1 MSKKNVVGR
10 FTLNFANK
18 TIVGTQ
24 ASFNKASK
32 GSGPVY
38 DELMKLV
45 EKHPDFGYEIK
56 EQKRKSQKPKRTYP
70 GMDIEFIRDFIMAKG
85 DANNLV
91 SFNMLMAY
99 AKKTNSSKYPLAK
112 KFLFDVYDTEKSPF
126 NYEQAKELV
135 KEFRFTKALAEAAR
149 LMLYTTADEKDEFI
163 RKWLENYEKESPPV
177 EDSEKQTSKAPQ
189 MNTQDLLSKFTDY
202 AGLEDAVPSKA
213 SGF

>member
-1 MSKKNVVGR
+1 MSTKTVAGR

-24 ASFNKASK
+24 ASFDKASK
-32 GSGPVY
+32 GFGPVY

-45 EKHPDFGYEIK
+45 EKHPDFGFEVK
-56 EQKRKSQKPKRTYP
+56 EQKHKSQKPKRTYP
-70 GMDIEFIRDFIMAKG
+70 GMNIEFIRDFIMAKE

-99 AKKTNSSKYPLAK
+99 AEDTNSSKYPLAK
-112 KFLFDVYDTEKSPF
+112 KFLFDVYDTKKSPF
-126 NYEQAKELV
+126 NYEEAKELV
-135 KEFRFTKALAEAAR
+135 KEFRFKKALAEAAR
-149 LMLYTTADEKDEFI
+149 LKLYTTADEKDEFI
-163 RKWLENYEKESPPV
+163 RKWLENYVMKNQPV

-189 MNTQDLLSKFTDY
+189 LNPQDIVGKLSKP
-202 AGLEDAVPSKA
+202 AHAEDTALTKV